1 MNDIKKSAITNA
13 DKLLQ
18 NALIH
23 HYAIAHINANNLE
36 WIKAIIEVA
45 TETKTPIMIGFSP
58 NAIKY
63 MGGFKCCVDM
73 CYDISNEININNIPI
88 VIHLDH
94 GSYDDCLKAIAA
106 GFTSLMFDGSKLS
119 FSENFAK
126 SQSIVKLCKAKNIS
140 VELELGKIGA
150 DQKNGELANIDE
162 CKEFA
167 KLIPDSLAVGIGN
180 IHGIYPSN
188 WSGLNFD
195 HLAKIHEALPSLP
208 LVLHGGT
215 GIDNSQIT
223 KAIDLGICK
232 ININTECQLAFQK
245 ALRQYFNDQKDLDFA
260 KKGYDPRK
268 ILGYGMLAVKQTIID
283 KLILFKCYG
292 VN

>member
-1 MNDIKKSAITNA
+1 MNEIKKSTITNA
-13 DKLLQ
+13 DQLLQ

-36 WIKAIIEVA
+36 WIKTIIEVA
-45 TETKTPIMIGFSP
+45 NDTKTPIMIGFSP

-73 CYDISNEININNIPI
+73 CYDISNEINVNNIPI

-106 GFTSLMFDGSKLS
+106 GFTSVMFDGSKLP

-126 SQSIVKLCKAKNIS
+126 SQAIIKLCKAKNIS

-150 DQKNGELANIDE
+150 DQKNGELANIEE
-162 CKEFA
+162 CKQFA
-167 KLIPDSLAVGIGN
+167 QLIPNSLAVGIGN
-180 IHGIYPSN
+180 IHGIYPKD
-188 WSGLNFD
+188 WPGLNFD
-195 HLAKIHEALPSLP
+195 HLTKIHEALPSLP

-215 GIDNSQIT
+215 GIDDAQII
-223 KAIDLGICK
+223 KAINLGICK
-232 ININTECQLAFQK
+232 ININTECQLSFQK
-245 ALRQYFNDQKDLDFA
+245 ALRQYFTDQKDLDVA

-268 ILGYGMLAVKQTIID
+268 IIGFGMLAVKQTIID

>member
-1 MNDIKKSAITNA
+1 MNEIKKTAITNA
-13 DKLLQ
+13 NQLLQ
-18 NALIH
+18 NALLN

-36 WIKAIIEVA
+36 WIKSIIEVA
-45 TETKTPIMIGFSP
+45 NDTKTPIMIGFSP

-73 CYDISNEININNIPI
+73 CYDISNEINVNNIPL
-88 VIHLDH
+88 VVHLDH
-94 GSYDDCLKAIAA
+94 GSYDDCLKAIDA
-106 GFTSLMFDGSKLS
+106 GFTSVMFDGSKLS

-126 SQSIVKLCKAKNIS
+126 SQAIIKLCKAKNIS

-150 DQKNGELANIDE
+150 DQKNGELADIEE
-162 CKEFA
+162 CKQFA
-167 KLIPDSLAVGIGN
+167 QLIPNSLAVGIGN
-180 IHGIYPSN
+180 IHGIYPKN
-188 WSGLNFD
+188 WSGLNLN

-215 GIDNSQIT
+215 GIDNVQIT
-223 KAIDLGICK
+223 KAINLGICK
-232 ININTECQLAFQK
+232 ININTECQLSFQK
-245 ALRQYFNDQKDLDFA
+245 ALRQYFTDQKDLDFA

-268 ILGYGMLAVKQTIID
+268 ILGFGMLAVKQTIID
-283 KLILFKCYG
+283 KLILFRCYG

>member
-1 MNDIKKSAITNA
+1 MNEMKKFAIVNA
-13 DKLLQ
+13 NKLLQ
-18 NALIH
+18 DALIH

-36 WIKAIIEVA
+36 WIKSIIEVA
-45 TETKTPIMIGFSP
+45 NDTKTPIMIGFSP

-73 CYDISNEININNIPI
+73 CTDISNEINLNNIPI

-94 GSYDDCLKAIAA
+94 GSYDDCLKAINA
-106 GFTSLMFDGSKLS
+106 GFTSVMFDGSKLP
-119 FSENFAK
+119 FSENLAK
-126 SQSIVKLCKAKNIS
+126 SQAIIKLCKAKDIS

-150 DQKNGELANIDE
+150 DQKNGELADLDE
-162 CKEFA
+162 CKKFA
-167 KLIPDSLAVGIGN
+167 TLIPNSLAVGIGN
-180 IHGIYPSN
+180 IHGIYPAD
-188 WSGLNFD
+188 WQGLNFD
-195 HLAKIHEALPSLP
+195 LLSKIHEALPYLP

-215 GIDNSQIT
+215 GIDNIQIA
-223 KAIDLGICK
+223 KAINLGICK

-245 ALRQYFNDQKDLDFA
+245 ALREYFNDKKDLDIT

-268 ILGYGMLAVKQTIID
+268 IIGYGMLAVKQTIID